1 VFSGASA
8 HAPKSG
14 RAATSP
20 LRRRGTSDPARCLL
34 GGTETVPP
42 HLQPRPK
49 PKSLQQ
55 TPRPVPVTDT
65 TSVKARSYQ
74 DKKKSGKISELQRQ
88 TLAGLHEFT
97 ETKNLNPTCQE
108 LAAWLDKN
116 TEWFTRGVTQMQPR
130 LTSEL
135 PEQGLVEAD
144 GERVCGITGQETTT
158 WKLTATGQMVVMNL

>member
-1 VFSGASA
+1 
-8 HAPKSG
+8 
-14 RAATSP
+14 
-20 LRRRGTSDPARCLL
+20 LRRLGTSDPARCLL

-49 PKSLQQ
+49 TRFFDKA
-55 TPRPVPVTDT
+55 PRPVSVTDT

-74 DKKKSGKISELQRQ
+74 DKKKSGKISDLQRQ
-88 TLAGLHEFT
+88 TLAGLHEFV
-97 ETKNLNPTCQE
+97 ETQDLKPTCQE

>member
-1 VFSGASA
+1 
-8 HAPKSG
+8 
-14 RAATSP
+14 
-20 LRRRGTSDPARCLL
+20 
-34 GGTETVPP
+34 
-42 HLQPRPK
+42 
-49 PKSLQQ
+49 
-55 TPRPVPVTDT
+55 VTDR
-65 TSVKARSYQ
+65 TSVKARSYH

-97 ETKNLNPTCQE
+97 ETKDLNPTCQE

-116 TEWFTRGVTQMQPR
+116 TDWFTRGVTQMQPR

-158 WKLTATGQMVVMNL
+158 WKLSATGQMVVLNL